1 MIAHQVT
8 IAATNEPG
16 SLARVTRILNRE
28 KINIRATTISTFG
41 DHGFINLIVD
51 HPRDAQRVLQKNGL
65 NAELRDVLAVLI
77 GDKPGEL
84 DRLVQMLKEEGINV
98 ENAYGFVLESFKTA
112 VFVVDVEDTEKT
124 SRLIEK
130 HDFQTIDSAALS
142 SIEPFHYLKY

>member
-8 IAATNEPG
+8 IAAKNQPG
-16 SLARVTRILNRE
+16 SLARVTRILNEE

-51 HPRDAQRVLQKNGL
+51 HPRDALKALQKSGL

-84 DRLVQMLKEEGINV
+84 DRLVQMLEKEGINV
-98 ENAYGFVLESFKTA
+98 ENAYGFVLESFKQA
-112 VFVVDVEDTEKT
+112 VFVVDVENITKT
-124 SRLIEK
+124 QELIEK
-130 HDFQTIDSAALS
+130 HGFQTIDSAALS